1 MEIFIGINTFDK
13 YMNLLKSLLS
23 GSQYFII
30 NKNLVKAIGIDAS
43 LILSQLVEF
52 EELED
57 KITKNQ
63 YFTTTIGQIADSTTL
78 SIFKIKSGINNLYKN
93 KIIDIIVN
101 KNETIK
107 VKILHENIFTTL
119 SLNAKS
125 LIKNESKKKAII
137 KQKRFKKPTL
147 KELKNYF
154 LKIGEV
160 DESEIMFDYYESKGW
175 KVGKAPMKCW
185 KSATRNWIRRL
196 NKSVKFP
203 NHYDKKLDMKLSNDI
218 EELNR
223 YHKHLKKLGWIS
235 TYSPSAGIT
244 WRKK

>member
-1 MEIFIGINTFDK
+1 
-13 YMNLLKSLLS
+13 MNLLKSLLS
-23 GSQYFII
+23 GSQYFIL
-30 NKNLVKAIGIDAS
+30 NKNLIKTIGIDAS

-52 EELED
+52 EELEERT
-57 KITKNQ
+57 TKNH
-63 YFTTTIGQIADSTTL
+63 YFTTTIGQISNSTTL

-93 KIIDIIVN
+93 KIIDIIIN
-101 KNETIK
+101 EDETIN
-107 VKILHENIFTTL
+107 VKIFHENILKTL
-119 SLNAKS
+119 NLNAKS
-125 LIKNESKKKAII
+125 LVKHESKKKAII
-137 KQKRFKKPTL
+137 KQKRFNKPTL

-154 LKIGEV
+154 LTIGEV

-203 NHYDKKLDMKLSNDI
+203 NHYDKKLDMKLSNDT
-218 EELNR
+218 EELTK

-235 TYSPSAGIT
+235 TYSPSAGMT